1 MCALDDIFVMSLVDI
16 KRLNFHALRDRS
28 LNMARGGGD
37 GGESRGVLN
46 DFFIE
51 MGGLENYIMCK
62 SGGVFGFF
70 PTKGLF
76 LVIYYEQP
84 KEMHKMPF
92 KLEHWVLT

>member
-1 MCALDDIFVMSLVDI
+1 MHGYSLTVNI
-16 KRLNFHALRDRS
+16 AIRDRS
-28 LNMARGGGD
+28 LNMARGGG
-37 GGESRGVLN
+37 GG
-46 DFFIE
+46 
-51 MGGLENYIMCK
+51 
-62 SGGVFGFF
+62 GGVFGFF

>member
-1 MCALDDIFVMSLVDI
+1 M
-16 KRLNFHALRDRS
+16 NY
-28 LNMARGGGD
+28 
-37 GGESRGVLN
+37 
-46 DFFIE
+46 FFIE
-51 MGGLENYIMCK
+51 MGGVLKITLCERG
-62 SGGVFGFF
+62 GGVFGFF

>member
-1 MCALDDIFVMSLVDI
+1 MVLKITLCE
-16 KRLNFHALRDRS
+16 
-28 LNMARGGGD
+28 RGGG
-37 GGESRGVLN
+37 
-46 DFFIE
+46 
-51 MGGLENYIMCK
+51 
-62 SGGVFGFF
+62 GGVFGFF

>member
-1 MCALDDIFVMSLVDI
+1 
-16 KRLNFHALRDRS
+16 
-28 LNMARGGGD
+28 MARGGG
-37 GGESRGVLN
+37 GMEEKVGVLN
-46 DFFIE
+46 YFFIE
-51 MGGLENYIMCK
+51 MG
-62 SGGVFGFF
+62 GGVFGFF

>member
-1 MCALDDIFVMSLVDI
+1 
-16 KRLNFHALRDRS
+16 
-28 LNMARGGGD
+28 MARGGD

-46 DFFIE
+46 YFFIE
-51 MGGLENYIMCK
+51 NGGVLKITLCER
-62 SGGVFGFF
+62 GVFGFF

-92 KLEHWVLT
+92 KLEHCMGINITSKA

>member
-1 MCALDDIFVMSLVDI
+1 MPEANCNPSSEG
-16 KRLNFHALRDRS
+16 LRDWS
-28 LNMARGGGD
+28 LNMARGGGGGGGGD

-46 DFFIE
+46 YFFIE
-51 MGGLENYIMCK
+51 MGGGGVKKITLCER
-62 SGGVFGFF
+62 GGVFGFF